1 MVKNFFKNG
10 TAFLNSRQTS
20 ILSAAFVIMGMYGL
34 SAILGFIRN
43 RLLVAV
49 FFPQFKWQTDVYFAA
64 FRIPDIIFQILVVSA
79 LGPAFIPIF
88 SGLLSQKKG
97 KKAWVMAA
105 NVINVGLLV
114 FLILATLA
122 FLLASHLSKLVAPGF
137 SPKELHLL
145 TSLLRLLLLAQ
156 GFFVISAVLTGILQS
171 FQRFLLP
178 ALSPVVYNLG
188 LILGIVFLSKS
199 FGIYGP
205 VFGAIIG
212 AFLHL
217 FIQLP
222 SALKLGLKIIPRLK
236 FTDPLIFK
244 IGRLMLP
251 RALALAIE
259 QLYLTFALALASGMP
274 TGRVALFT
282 FAQQII
288 QFPVNIFGSSFG
300 QASLPTLSFEAAQKR
315 LLQFKKTFILAFHQ
329 ILYLTVPS
337 SVVILILRIPVVRLL
352 FGARGFTWEDTIV
365 TGHTV
370 ALFSLAIFAQA
381 TSHLLIRGFYA
392 LHDTKTPLYCV
403 SLTAAIN
410 IGLSFF
416 LTRIFDPCLLGR
428 ISTLNS
434 PVGLAL
440 AFSIANLLHF
450 FLLLF
455 WLDKKVGYFDKLKVF
470 LPAGK
475 IFLAGF
481 IMAIFLW
488 APMRLLDQLIFD
500 TTKTINLIILTLVVS
515 LIGFSVYFF
524 LTWALKIEETKMLFQ
539 FLRKIGRLK
548 TFLGKQD
555 EVVGET
561 GLNA

>member
-10 TAFLNSRQTS
+10 RAVLNSRQTS
-20 ILSAAFVIMGMYGL
+20 ILSAAFVIMAMYGL
-34 SAILGFIRN
+34 SAVLGFIRN

-79 LGPAFIPIF
+79 LGPAFIPVF
-88 SGLLSQKKG
+88 SGLLSQKKS
-97 KKAWVMAA
+97 KKAWAMAA
-105 NVINVGLLV
+105 NVINVGLFV

-122 FLLASHLSKLVAPGF
+122 FFLASHLSKLVAPGF

-171 FQRFLLP
+171 FQRFLLS

-222 SALKLGLKIIPRLK
+222 SVLKLGLKIVPRVK
-236 FTDPLIFK
+236 FADPLILK
-244 IGRLMLP
+244 IGQLMFP
-251 RALALAIE
+251 RALALGVE
-259 QLYLTFALALASGMP
+259 QFYLTFALALASGMP
-274 TGRVALFT
+274 AGRVALFT

-288 QFPVNIFGSSFG
+288 QFPVNVFGSSFG
-300 QASLPTLSFEAAQKR
+300 QASLPTLSFEAAQKK
-315 LLQFKKTFILAFHQ
+315 LSQFKKTFILAFHQ
-329 ILYLTVPS
+329 ILYLAVPAS
-337 SVVILILRIPVVRLL
+337 IVVLVLRIPIVRLL
-352 FGARGFTWEDTIV
+352 FGARGFSWEDTIV
-365 TGHTV
+365 TGQTV
-370 ALFSLAIFAQA
+370 ALFSLAVFAQA
-381 TSHLLIRGFYA
+381 TAHLLIRAFYA

-416 LTRIFDPCLLGR
+416 LTRIFDLRLLNR

-455 WLDKKVGYFDKLKVF
+455 WLNKKVGYFDKLKVF

-515 LIGFSVYFF
+515 FIGFSVYFF

-539 FLRKIGRLK
+539 FLRKVGKLK
-548 TFLGKQD
+548 KMAFKTPLQ
-555 EVVGET
+555 
-561 GLNA
+561 L